1 MADKVYLGVGSNLG
15 NRANFLLKAKS
26 ILSKFP
32 QTRFIRSSSVIE
44 TDPVGGPPQGKYLN
58 AVWEL
63 QTSLSP
69 REFKDKL
76 REIEDQLGRKHSEVA
91 NAPREID
98 LDILF
103 FGNKIVD
110 EEQLKIPHPR
120 LQERLFV
127 LEPLAEIAPDLK
139 HPVLKKTTKELLLE
153 ASKTK

>member
-1 MADKVYLGVGSNLG
+1 MAEKVYLGVGSNLG
-15 NRANFLLKAKS
+15 NRANFLLRAKS

-32 QTRFIRSSSVIE
+32 QTRFIRSSPVIE

-58 AVWEL
+58 AVWEIE
-63 QTSLSP
+63 TSLSP
-69 REFKDKL
+69 GEFKEKL
-76 REIEDQLGRKHSEVA
+76 RAIEDELGRIRTLA

-103 FGNKIVD
+103 FGNKVVD

-139 HPVLKKTTKELLLE
+139 HPVLKKTAKELLAE
-153 ASKTK
+153 ISKAK